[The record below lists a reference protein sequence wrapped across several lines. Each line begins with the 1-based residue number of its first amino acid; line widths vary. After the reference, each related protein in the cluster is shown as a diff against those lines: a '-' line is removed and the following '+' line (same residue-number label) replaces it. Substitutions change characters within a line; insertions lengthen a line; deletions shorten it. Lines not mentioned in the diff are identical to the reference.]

1 MGNHPPLLKLSITE
15 PRVEV
20 GGTVVVRCALTPWP
34 GPTRDVA
41 TIELELG
48 YDTKLLGVSSQ
59 LKTAGLVVWE
69 TKKPLEEKYT
79 TTVGVVSVPV
89 GGLDKAGVCEA
100 SLDVPPDAPP
110 SAIGFRTSDWKV
122 RGRLVYSHGHDKW
135 SLQHG
140 FHRTVGHAPVHV
152 DTPSAGWPI
161 GKSPPWMLE
170 DTDDKDV
177 SVELETSTASRGGE
191 LRGRL
196 VLAPDPM
203 EFAARRVLHHQA
215 RQAEGTTSSPTCQHR
230 RRGHQRDARVL
241 AADTSGTAGHRMWST
256 ATSVAPPCAPLAI
269 GTAHAIPFQI
279 DVPTRAPLSVD
290 QRTKVEGELP
300 PTWYGDE
307 HYRWLLRVEAS
318 TSAKQVGAQYA
329 GQRGPLRMATEV
341 IIT

>member
-1 MGNHPPLLKLSITE
+1 MGNHPPLLKLSKTE

-59 LKTAGLVVWE
+59 LKTAGLVVRE

-89 GGLDKAGVCEA
+89 GQLDKAGVCEA
-100 SLDVPPDAPP
+100 SLDVPSDAPP
-110 SAIGFRTSDWKV
+110 SVIGFRTSDWKV

-140 FHRTVGHAPVHV
+140 FHRTVDAPVHV

-203 EFAARRVLHHQA
+203 EFAARQSYITKRGKQKAL
-215 RQAEGTTSSPTCQHR
+215 RQAQ
-230 RRGHQRDARVL
+230 L
-241 AADTSGTAGHRMWST
+241 ASIAVEDISVTLECWRWTQSGTAGHRMWST
-256 ATSVAPPCAPLAI
+256 AASVAPPRAPLAI

-290 QRTKVEGELP
+290 QRTEVEGELP

-318 TSAKQVGAQYA
+318 TSAKQVGAQYS